1 MHLRLCQGHHHNSMV
16 TVIINSRSTALLQG
30 ARPHKA
36 IRLLAIPI
44 TIVMGGRHN
53 LAHQAIDHMT
63 GAQVWVVHRTLAN
76 TTTTHRGHLL
86 MAAQQLL
93 NDQGLLVRRMET
105 GGRRSGLEYMQAE
118 ARRHRLGLCARCCVG

>member
-1 MHLRLCQGHHHNSMV
+1 LWLLLALSDFLLR
-16 TVIINSRSTALLQG
+16 ALGMSEPPNPCLIQ
-30 ARPHKA
+30 A